1 MAAAIAPTRV
11 GSSDRLSMTILLTA
25 IFHAVVIL
33 GITFTDSDDKG
44 ETAPTLDVILVQ
56 AQTNKTPLEADY
68 LAQFSQDGG
77 GNTDEKLRPT
87 DMFSAPTLSDTPG
100 IAPEQSVA
108 SINKIQQVNQKK
120 LLTQKD
126 SDYSIKTEDKISKEE
141 QATPPSEQTPDFK
154 AEIARLAAELDK
166 TTQEFAKRPREK
178 FINSR
183 TREHVAANYM
193 RKWIDKVERVGNLNY
208 PDAAIRNKLS
218 GTLIVDVVI
227 NDKGELIEYN
237 LQRSSGHKILDD
249 AARRIVT
256 LASPFNIFPE
266 KLKKEADVIH
276 ITRSWVFESK
286 NQLTS
291 RSAPTQ

>member
-1 MAAAIAPTRV
+1 MAALIPPTRV

-25 IFHAVVIL
+25 IFHAIVIL
-33 GITFTDSDDKG
+33 GITFTDSDDKS

-56 AQTNKTPLEADY
+56 AQKSTTPLKADY

-87 DMFSAPTLSDTPG
+87 DMFSAPTLSETPG
-100 IAPEQSVA
+100 IAPEQSIA
-108 SINKIQQVNQKK
+108 SINKIQQINQNK
-120 LLTQKD
+120 LLTQEK
-126 SDYSIKTEDKISKEE
+126 SDYSVDTEKDISKEE
-141 QATPPSEQTPDFK
+141 QPTPPSEQTPDYQ

-183 TREHVAANYM
+183 TREHVAASYM
-193 RKWIDKVERVGNLNY
+193 RKWIDKVERIGNLNY
-208 PDAAIRNKLS
+208 PDAAIRSKLS

-227 NDKGELIEYN
+227 NNKGELIEYN
-237 LQRSSGHKILDD
+237 LQRSSGHKVLDD

-256 LASPFNIFPE
+256 LAAPFNEFPAQ
-266 KLKKEADVIH
+266 LKKEADVIH
-276 ITRSWVFESK
+276 ITRSWVFESR
-286 NQLTS
+286 NRLS
-291 RSAPTQ
+291 SH

>member
-1 MAAAIAPTRV
+1 MAAITPPTTV
-11 GSSDRLSMTILLTA
+11 GSNDRLSMTILLTA
-25 IFHAVVIL
+25 IFHAIVIL
-33 GITFTDSDDKG
+33 GITFTDSDDEG

-56 AQTNKTPLEADY
+56 AHNSEEPVEADY
-68 LAQFSQDGG
+68 LAQVSQDGG
-77 GNTDEKLRPT
+77 GNSEEKARPT
-87 DMFSAPTLSDTPG
+87 DMFSAPTLSETPG
-100 IAPEQSVA
+100 IAPEQSTA
-108 SINKIQQVNQKK
+108 SIQKVQEINQRK
-120 LLTQKD
+120 LLTQKQ
-126 SDYSIKTEDKISKEE
+126 SDYSIDTDTKISKEE
-141 QATPPSEQTPDFK
+141 QPTPQSEQTPDYK

-166 TTQEFAKRPREK
+166 TTSEFAKRPREK

-183 TREHVAANYM
+183 TREHHAASYM

-208 PDAAIRNKLS
+208 PDAAIRGKLS

-237 LQRSSGHKILDD
+237 LQRSSGHKVLDD

-256 LASPFNIFPE
+256 LASPFGQFPE

-286 NQLTS
+286 NQLS
-291 RSAPTQ
+291 SH